1 MNRINALSVVFGA
14 VLACVPAALVNA
26 ADKTVIKTASDLPRF
41 SYPVAGSASSLAEA
55 DDGTFKIFSDKV
67 RADLDQVLNDY
78 EIEDKS
84 TLRELLA
91 ERLNLQEL
99 SDEYAGALQ
108 TIGTLRALE
117 EKPALKLTAGLAARA
132 RIIAAQQVPDKGGTA
147 YLDAFAHSY
156 RQAIDPLP
164 WDVVQE
170 RSKES
175 YVQSRIL
182 TRAFILGIIKTNLDP
197 AVEKSGALD
206 AGEAAQLIAARNRL
220 KNVIPTN
227 AAAGNVL
234 HTYIGSHTVTKPDI
248 WAEREVTLSAQA
260 HLPPVPVAIWDS
272 GIDVSLFPGQIFDD
286 AHPSKSGAHGMAFD
300 DQGAVSPSWL
310 YPLTATDAQAYPK
323 MRSFIKGFVDVQNG
337 IDSPD
342 ANSLIKTLNTASP
355 DEMHALYKQLGTIS
369 HYIHGTHC
377 AGIAAR
383 GNPAIRLVVA
393 RFNDELPEFEFPPT
407 DAWVRRFAADFR
419 AFSDYFRTRHVRV
432 VNMSWSDEP
441 QEFETW
447 LSKTGGG
454 ADPAMRKQQAAQLYA
469 IWRAGIEAAIK
480 GAPNTLFVTAAGNSN
495 NDPSF
500 IESVPP
506 VLHLPNLI
514 TVGAVDQAGDET
526 SFTSHGDT
534 VVVYA
539 DGYEVESSV
548 PGGGKLKLSGT
559 SMAAPNVVN
568 LAAKLFALD
577 PALTPAD
584 AIALIVDGSTVSSDG
599 RFKLIDERKSVA
611 LLRAKFIER

>member
-1 MNRINALSVVFGA
+1 MNRINASSFVFGA

-26 ADKTVIKTASDLPRF
+26 AAKTVIKTASDLPRF

-78 EIEDKS
+78 EIEDKA

-108 TIGTLRALE
+108 TVGTLRALE

-132 RIIAAQQVPDKGGTA
+132 RVLAAQQMHDKGG
-147 YLDAFAHSY
+147 
-156 RQAIDPLP
+156 
-164 WDVVQE
+164 
-170 RSKES
+170 
-175 YVQSRIL
+175 
-182 TRAFILGIIKTNLDP
+182 
-197 AVEKSGALD
+197 
-206 AGEAAQLIAARNRL
+206 
-220 KNVIPTN
+220 
-227 AAAGNVL
+227 
-234 HTYIGSHTVTKPDI
+234 
-248 WAEREVTLSAQA
+248 
-260 HLPPVPVAIWDS
+260 
-272 GIDVSLFPGQIFDD
+272 
-286 AHPSKSGAHGMAFD
+286 
-300 DQGAVSPSWL
+300 
-310 YPLTATDAQAYPK
+310 
-323 MRSFIKGFVDVQNG
+323 
-337 IDSPD
+337 
-342 ANSLIKTLNTASP
+342 
-355 DEMHALYKQLGTIS
+355 
-369 HYIHGTHC
+369 
-377 AGIAAR
+377 
-383 GNPAIRLVVA
+383 
-393 RFNDELPEFEFPPT
+393 
-407 DAWVRRFAADFR
+407 
-419 AFSDYFRTRHVRV
+419 
-432 VNMSWSDEP
+432 
-441 QEFETW
+441 
-447 LSKTGGG
+447 
-454 ADPAMRKQQAAQLYA
+454 
-469 IWRAGIEAAIK
+469 
-480 GAPNTLFVTAAGNSN
+480 
-495 NDPSF
+495 F

-526 SFTSHGDT
+526 SFTSRGDT

-599 RFKLIDERKSVA
+599 RFELIDERKSVA